1 MIYKFTDHINKY
13 LKMLQTLQS
22 SAFRVNETNEK
33 KYLVI
38 ENIFGAAIVFFSGSN
53 CQYCVQMRDVLD
65 RTMPAFMSRVKF
77 YTINLSE
84 NKDVVKKSEATFFI
98 NDTQKADIQHVPL
111 VIFYKNGLPYR
122 KFSGNYNV
130 SEFSTFVEESLQE
143 QAPRVPVQQAPV
155 QQAASHYEQQPMQ
168 QPQQAAAYPAY
179 PQVNYNGAYQNYGQQ
194 RQLAQQHL
202 PSQNHL
208 SQHQIPLTQHMPA
221 AQHMMSSQHLPQRQA
236 AASQQQSESISVN
249 NCSNKKFCYLS
260 FKEAYGN

>member
-122 KFSGNYNV
+122 RFSGNYNV
-130 SEFSTFVEESLQE
+130 PEFSTFVEESLQE

-155 QQAASHYEQQPMQ
+155 QQAASHYEQQPIQ
-168 QPQQAAAYPAY
+168 QPQQAAAY

-194 RQLAQQHL
+194 RQLAQHL

-221 AQHMMSSQHLPQRQA
+221 SQHMMSSQHLPQRQA
-236 AASQQQSESISVN
+236 ASSQQQSESISVN